1 MRKGDNV
8 PICKIGADVKMNCR
22 YCDKTD
28 SSTEDFGKTYISYRE
43 RQLAALDELL
53 LDKDTVFTVDRITKA
68 AAEHNVCPYELA
80 LDLSESCEIIIC
92 DYNYVIDDGIR
103 FMRYFKNVKNTE
115 KYIFLFDEAHNLP
128 DRTRNTY
135 SAVLSTDDAEKLR
148 TIAETYI
155 TDDTE
160 LVSRIDELSS
170 ALDEIMRNVYGQR
183 IRKKHGRRRSIV
195 RFL

>member
-1 MRKGDNV
+1 M
-8 PICKIGADVKMNCR
+8 
-22 YCDKTD
+22 
-28 SSTEDFGKTYISYRE
+28 
-43 RQLAALDELL
+43 
-53 LDKDTVFTVDRITKA
+53 FTVDRIIKA

-170 ALDEIMRNVYGQR
+170 ALDEICAMCTDSEYVKSTDDGEVSYGFYESSTAPSELIRCAETSPVY
-183 IRKKHGRRRSIV
+183 
-195 RFL
+195 